1 MEITFINKQISFH
14 GGAFGAA
21 VDFLLNEE
29 WLGIFQQLMPKEY
42 KVVSLKIERL
52 KSKGFPSDEIAQ
64 TVLMFENNP
73 VVAAYTTIQ
82 HMEDPK
88 LKNIPLPAFEWDIYL
103 PSSQE
108 IQQKDVPLFE
118 HLLIAHGSG
127 LDSLLK
133 MYLGKSVYQSILNLP
148 RTELG
153 GCLAPEWVVLY
164 GKALHLG
171 NKSTQNIDS
180 KILYSIFFSKIEH
193 FIHFLFFFEYI
204 DLTISEAISYHKRF
218 SKSETLDVVL
228 DIKQGES
235 QLFFSP
241 SF

>member
-180 KILYSIFFSKIEH
+180 KILYSIF
-193 FIHFLFFFEYI
+193 
-204 DLTISEAISYHKRF
+204 
-218 SKSETLDVVL
+218 
-228 DIKQGES
+228 S
-235 QLFFSP
+235 QK
-241 SF
+241 